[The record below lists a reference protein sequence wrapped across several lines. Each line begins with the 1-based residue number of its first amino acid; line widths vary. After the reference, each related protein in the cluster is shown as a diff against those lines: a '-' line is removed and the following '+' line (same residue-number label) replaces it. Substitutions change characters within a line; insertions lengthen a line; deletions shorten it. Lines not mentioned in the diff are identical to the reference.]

1 MLGKKREKQFFLSV
15 LTLGLV
21 MFLPE
26 FALGQP
32 PLPSVDDGMIVV
44 PVSGGLAV
52 LFAIG
57 AAYGMKKTRK

>member
-1 MLGKKREKQFFLSV
+1 MLGKKRGKQFSLSV

-32 PLPSVDDGMIVV
+32 PLPSVDDENIVLSI
-44 PVSGGLAV
+44 SGALVILLAV
-52 LFAIG
+52 G
-57 AAYGMKKTRK
+57 TSYGIKRMKK